1 MLRLSLSPWTNTTS
15 SLYLAAMNNFIP
27 IKSILCFAFAV
38 CVLGHGIADAAEMR
52 TWTNLKG
59 QKIKAQL
66 LSADNVNVRLRL
78 ESGRDVTVPRKTLS
92 IGDQQFIKEYG
103 GGAGVPIDPKAK
115 LTVPEKTMKFDS
127 KTIKRRDIDGDGRD
141 DKFIFPD
148 GYSLQFDMVET
159 EHFLVMSS
167 GKVRGKDTAE
177 LAERIW
183 YGMNFQHPG
192 FAEKWGDEKMAIFL
206 CGEDEDYR
214 ILGQYCVDLIAK
226 GGNAQEASN
235 TAKTWPA
242 SSGSTLRLG
251 NDLADEYGVMMRA
264 RAFKASDKRRFKR
277 GVWNPFPAHCLAGS
291 ILSIQMGGSGGGAGS
306 EGYFAITTGHSYYKE
321 IQLTDETV
329 TTMVDA
335 NTYESDELVKAGGFD
350 DGRKWARTLRDLVKK
365 GKVVPSIEK
374 LYRTESAMQLTPE
387 LTVSMYGF
395 ARYMQSTPD
404 RLAKFS
410 KAMNLVD
417 TSRSIPVPLEMAK
430 IFGFKTVKEF
440 EDDWI
445 AYMKSTAFK

>member
-1 MLRLSLSPWTNTTS
+1 MKNCIAIRAALFFVVALSF
-15 SLYLAAMNNFIP
+15 LA
-27 IKSILCFAFAV
+27 
-38 CVLGHGIADAAEMR
+38 LGATDAAEMR

-59 QKIKAQL
+59 QKLKGQL
-66 LSADNVNVRLRL
+66 LSADTENVRLRL
-78 ESGRDVTVPRKTLS
+78 ESGRDVTIPRKTLS
-92 IGDQQFIKEYG
+92 IGDLQFIKEYG
-103 GGAGVPIDPKAK
+103 GGGESPVDPKAK
-115 LTVPEKTMKFDS
+115 ITVPEKTMKFDS
-127 KTIKRRDIDGDGRD
+127 KTITRRDSDGDGRD

-148 GYSLQFDMVET
+148 GYSLRFDMVET

-167 GKVRGKDTAE
+167 GSVRGKDTAQ
-177 LAERIW
+177 LAERLW

-192 FAEKWGDEKMAIFL
+192 FAAKWGDEKMAIFL
-206 CGEDEDYR
+206 CGEDEDYK
-214 ILGQYCVDLIAK
+214 ILGQYCVDLIAQ
-226 GGNAQEASN
+226 GGNAQAASN

-277 GVWNPFPAHCLAGS
+277 GVWNPFPAHCIAGDV
-291 ILSIQMGGSGGGAGS
+291 LGVQMGGSGGGAGS

-329 TTMVDA
+329 TSMIDA

-365 GKVVPSIEK
+365 GKVVPSIAQ

-410 KAMNLVD
+410 KAMDLVD
-417 TSRSIPVPLEMAK
+417 TSRAVPVAQELAK
-430 IFGFKTVKEF
+430 IFGFETVKEF

-445 AYMKSTAFK
+445 TYLKSTAFK

>member
-1 MLRLSLSPWTNTTS
+1 MKNC
-15 SLYLAAMNNFIP
+15 IP
-27 IKSILCFAFAV
+27 IRAALLFVVAFSFLA
-38 CVLGHGIADAAEMR
+38 LGPSDAAEMR

-59 QKIKAQL
+59 QKLKAQL
-66 LSADNVNVRLRL
+66 LSADTENVRLRL
-78 ESGRDVTVPRKTLS
+78 ESGRDVTIPRKTLS
-92 IGDQQFIKEYG
+92 IGDLQFIKEYG
-103 GGAGVPIDPKAK
+103 GGGESPVDPKAK

-127 KTIKRRDIDGDGRD
+127 KTIKRRDSNEDGKD

-148 GYSLQFDMVET
+148 GYSLQFDIVET

-167 GKVRGKDTAE
+167 GRVRGKDTAQ
-177 LAERIW
+177 LAERLW

-214 ILGQYCVDLIAK
+214 ILGQYYIDSLAK
-226 GGNAQEASN
+226 TGRAQDASN

-242 SSGSTLRLG
+242 SSGAGLRLG
-251 NDLADEYGVMMRA
+251 NDLADEYGVMMGA
-264 RAFKASDKRRFKR
+264 RAFKASDKTTFKR
-277 GVWNPFPAHCLAGS
+277 GVWNPFPAHCIAGAV
-291 ILSIQMGGSGGGAGS
+291 LSVQMGGSGGGAGS
-306 EGYFAITTGHSYYKE
+306 EGYFAIMTGHKYYKE

-329 TTMVDA
+329 THMVDA

-365 GKVVPSIEK
+365 GKVVPSIAQ
-374 LYRTESAMQLTPE
+374 LYRTESPMQLTPE

-410 KAMNLVD
+410 KAMDLVD
-417 TSRSIPVPLEMAK
+417 TSRSIPVPQELAK
-430 IFGFKTVKEF
+430 IFGFETVKEF

-445 AYMKSTAFK
+445 AYLKSTAFK